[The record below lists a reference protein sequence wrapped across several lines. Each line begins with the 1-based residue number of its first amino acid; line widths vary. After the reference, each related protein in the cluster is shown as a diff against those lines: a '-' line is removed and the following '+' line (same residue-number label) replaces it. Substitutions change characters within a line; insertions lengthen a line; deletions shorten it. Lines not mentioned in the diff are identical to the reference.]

1 MTTNTHNQLICIMT
15 PGIQSST
22 TTQEEFDRNIR
33 YARIVTSVANMIPGY
48 TIVTPLLQYEALP
61 DEPWVTN
68 PKISPWARFQHCAD
82 GPYKVQKGWRNN
94 STFQVKADQVWY
106 TVDVPGVTAPKLGK
120 KVSLARIELLTEDAE
135 LIDFIGGLTS
145 ESTPQLNYIHGEG
158 PGGSIVGGVID
169 LCTTVLHCHE
179 KGYTG
184 EHQVVFSYL

>member
-1 MTTNTHNQLICIMT
+1 MT

-33 YARIVTSVANMIPGY
+33 YAKLVTSVANMIPGY
-48 TIVTPLLQYEALP
+48 TIVTPLLQHQSLP
-61 DEPWVTN
+61 DEAWVTN
-68 PKISPWARFQHCAD
+68 PFIAPWARFQHCAD
-82 GPYKVQKGWRNN
+82 GPRKLQKGWRNN
-94 STFQVKADQVWY
+94 STFQVKADQIWY
-106 TVDVPGVTAPKLGK
+106 TVDIPGVKASKVEK
-120 KVSLARIELLTEDAE
+120 KVSVANIHLLTDDTEI
-135 LIDFIGGLTS
+135 IDFVQSLTK

-158 PGGSIVGGVID
+158 GGIVGGGVID